1 MAYARGKDTARVRE
15 RSLTRA
21 LNDADEGERGLE
33 ASSLGS
39 YFRDIRH
46 IGLIT
51 GAEEKSLSRKIAKG
65 DEEARTRMIE
75 ANLRLVVNIARRH
88 LNRGLALQDLI
99 EEGNIGLMKSV
110 GKFRASKGCKFS
122 TYATYWIRQAMERAI
137 ANQANTIRLPVHV
150 TSDMAKIARA
160 ERELLTEESTAPSV
174 RALAGKTGL
183 PGRYV
188 RRLAS
193 ISTKVYSLDASV
205 NEDADQALIDRLEDE
220 SFPAPMAGVDS
231 MESSARIRQWLSSLD
246 PGERRVIIER
256 FGLDGQEPRTL
267 ESVGIAIGITRERVR
282 QIEARALEK
291 MRKMAESDGYAAA
304 A

>member
-1 MAYARGKDTARVRE
+1 MAYTRGNNTTRVAE

-21 LNDADEGERGLE
+21 LSDADEGERSLG
-33 ASSLGS
+33 ASSLNS
-39 YFRDIRH
+39 YFKDIRR

-65 DEEARTRMIE
+65 DEDARSRMIE

-110 GKFRASKGCKFS
+110 EKFKASKGCKFS
-122 TYATYWIRQAMERAI
+122 TYATYWIRQSMERAI

-160 ERELLTEESTAPSV
+160 ERELLTEESMTPSV
-174 RALAGKTGL
+174 KALAGRTGL

-188 RRLAS
+188 KRLSS
-193 ISTKVYSLDASV
+193 ISTKIYSLEASV
-205 NEDADQALIDRLEDE
+205 NDDTDQALIDRLEDGTAP
-220 SFPAPMAGVDS
+220 SPMAGV
-231 MESSARIRQWLSSLD
+231 ESIEAAARIREWLSGLD
-246 PGERRVIIER
+246 PGERRVITER

-267 ESVGIAIGITRERVR
+267 ESVGREAGITRERVR
-282 QIEARALEK
+282 QIEARALVK
-291 MRKMAESDGYAAA
+291 MRIMAESEDYAVAA
-304 A
+304 

>member
-1 MAYARGKDTARVRE
+1 MAYTRGNDTTRARE

-21 LNDADEGERGLE
+21 LSDADEGERGLE
-33 ASSLGS
+33 ASSLNS
-39 YFRDIRH
+39 YFKEIRR

-65 DEEARTRMIE
+65 DEDARTMMIE

-110 GKFRASKGCKFS
+110 EKFRASKGCKFS

-150 TSDMAKIARA
+150 TSDLAKIARA
-160 ERELLTEESTAPSV
+160 ERELLTEDSTMPSV
-174 RALAGKTGL
+174 RALAGKAGL
-183 PGRYV
+183 TGRYV
-188 RRLAS
+188 KRLSS
-193 ISTKVYSLDASV
+193 ISTKIYSLEASV
-205 NEDADQALIDRLEDE
+205 NGDTDQTLIDRLEDGT
-220 SFPAPMAGVDS
+220 FPSPMAGVDS
-231 MESSARIRQWLSSLD
+231 IEAAARIREWLSSLD
-246 PGERRVIIER
+246 PGERRVITER

-267 ESVGIAIGITRERVR
+267 ESVGREAGITRERVR
-282 QIEARALEK
+282 QIEARALVK
-291 MRKMAESDGYAAA
+291 MKKMAESDGYGMAA
-304 A
+304 